1 MSTPATA
8 PEASSTPAAE
18 GAAPAAGDA
27 PPASATDGAGGDA
40 AAGEGAP
47 PADDTAPPA
56 AAKAKEDDA
65 GDGKT
70 KEPEADPA
78 KDPAKPEDAAK
89 PRPNLTA
96 RMAALS
102 TEKRVAERK
111 AREAEAGRTAAEAKA
126 TAAERKA
133 SEIDE
138 LLVKARGDRKLI
150 PALLKRAGLEFEEI
164 VNAYA
169 EQNEEPRELTADDK
183 IAALEAKIEEDRAA
197 RAKESQDRE
206 AERKREE
213 TARTAREEE
222 NARLEYIAG
231 ISETIKK
238 VADKFEICA
247 RLGDEAA
254 TDVFDLVIKTW
265 DKAGRPKLM
274 PGEFEEAVL
283 SAIDVQELRYEERGK
298 KLQKQLKAN
307 GTANGAGNG
316 KSNGSNGAN
325 GAGKDSKQP
334 ATNGA
339 LSDKDAEIAQALI
352 DKTSAGNQS
361 SRPKPRTINSSLGGS
376 APPTTPARGTMDPKE
391 ALREVLQGLPR

>member
-1 MSTPATA
+1 MATSPGTA
-8 PEASSTPAAE
+8 PAAE
-18 GAAPAAGDA
+18 GSPAPATEGT
-27 PPASATDGAGGDA
+27 PPAPGDVA
-40 AAGEGAP
+40 PAPAPAGEGAEGTPTGDPP
-47 PADDTAPPA
+47 PAEGGDQQPA
-56 AAKAKEDDA
+56 AAKGEESDK
-65 GDGKT
+65 
-70 KEPEADPA
+70 A
-78 KDPAKPEDAAK
+78 KDPEAEPAKEPVKPEEAQK

-111 AREAEAGRTAAEAKA
+111 ARDAEAARTAAEAKA
-126 TAAERKA
+126 TAAEAKA
-133 SEIDE
+133 REIDDM
-138 LLVKARGDRKLI
+138 LAKARGDRKLI
-150 PALLKRAGLEFEEI
+150 PALLKRAGLDFEEI

-197 RAKESQDRE
+197 RAKDAEDRE
-206 AERKREE
+206 AERKREA
-213 TARTAREEE
+213 TARAAREEE
-222 NARLEYIAG
+222 NARLEYVAG
-231 ISETIKK
+231 IAETIKK
-238 VADKFEICA
+238 NAEKFEICA

-254 TDVFDLVIKTW
+254 TDVFNIVIRAW
-265 DKAGRPKLM
+265 DKGGREPLL

-283 SAIDVQELRYEERGK
+283 AAVDVQELRYEERGQ

-316 KSNGSNGAN
+316 KPNGHNGTT

-352 DKTSAGNQS
+352 DKTSAGQTS

-376 APPTTPARGTMDPKE
+376 APPTAPTRGSMDPKE